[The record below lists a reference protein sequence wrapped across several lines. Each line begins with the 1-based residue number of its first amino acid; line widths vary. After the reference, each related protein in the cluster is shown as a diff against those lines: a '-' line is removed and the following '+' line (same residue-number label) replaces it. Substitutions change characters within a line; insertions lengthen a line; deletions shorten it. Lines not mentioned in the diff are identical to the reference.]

1 MGHKNLKLLLI
12 LLLIGIFF
20 SRLLAILF
28 LEIEPESDYAAY
40 LKMAETIIETGV
52 MDDGQG
58 NVAFFSAGYPL
69 FLSVFIALFGN
80 DPLVFQFI
88 NVMLSTISGFL
99 LYKCGKEIFG
109 NSVWMLLPVFF
120 FAAYPP
126 FALYAEYAAK
136 ENLLIPLMLAQI
148 LILLRFLKGNKGT
161 LYVILL
167 GLLFSAQLMV
177 GAAMLFTIIPCLY
190 ILLEIDKNTFSLSKL
205 KWKNVGVFAI
215 FVFIGLAPWLNY
227 TNSILNEPILT
238 TNGGFNLYLGNNE
251 NSSVE
256 FMSIQDTPI
265 GPNWHQMREELG
277 EVESMAFLKSEAYDY
292 ILNNPLETFGRSVKK
307 VLYFWT
313 PPIHDAEGGN
323 TSTIET
329 LIRLIWMIT
338 YCILFILFL
347 FAFLRIKSFNK
358 AEYTVLSTI
367 LLYCLIHGATYVIF
381 RYRLPIMP
389 MVMIISTIGVQWLF
403 EYFTV
408 KKIIKKVI

>member
-12 LLLIGIFF
+12 LLLVGIFL
-20 SRLLAILF
+20 SRLVAILF

-40 LKMAETIIETGV
+40 LKMAETIIETGI

-88 NVMLSTISGFL
+88 NVVLSTISGFL
-99 LYKCGKEIFG
+99 LYKCSKEIFG
-109 NSVWMLLPVFF
+109 HSVWMLLPVFF

-126 FALYAEYAAK
+126 LTLYAEYAAK
-136 ENLLIPLMLAQI
+136 ENLLIPLMLTQT
-148 LILLRFLKGNKGT
+148 LILLRFLKGKKGI
-161 LYVILL
+161 LNIILL
-167 GLLFSAQLMV
+167 GLCFSAQLMV
-177 GAAMLFTIIPCLY
+177 GAAMLFTIIPCLF
-190 ILLEIDKNTFSLSKL
+190 ILLEIDKNTSSFSHLQ
-205 KWKNVGVFAI
+205 WKNVAI
-215 FVFIGLAPWLNY
+215 FSIFIFIGLVPWLNY
-227 TNSILNEPILT
+227 TNTILNKPILT

-265 GPNWHQMREELG
+265 GPNWHQTRERLG
-277 EVESMAFLKSEAYDY
+277 EVESMAFLKTEAYDY
-292 ILNNPLETFGRSVKK
+292 ILNNPLETLGRSVKK

-313 PPIHDAEGGN
+313 PPIHDAKGGN
-323 TSTIET
+323 ASTIET

-347 FAFLRIKSFNK
+347 FAFLRIKNFSR

-408 KKIIKKVI
+408 KKIIKK